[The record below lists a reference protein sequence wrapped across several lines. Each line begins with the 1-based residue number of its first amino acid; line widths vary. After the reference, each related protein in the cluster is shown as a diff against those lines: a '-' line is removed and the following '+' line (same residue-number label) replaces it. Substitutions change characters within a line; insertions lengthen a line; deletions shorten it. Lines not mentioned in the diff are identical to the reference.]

1 MSEGHFILLVFPSQG
16 NKAVTMW
23 QKAQLFYQGTP
34 ENEGTDNWLQVYSPV
49 PITCVYLCYLI
60 IIWVGPKLTAR
71 QQPVSLRPVL
81 LVYSFA
87 MVWLSA
93 YMFSESWGCITMDDY
108 HVQEE
113 RTNPARVVKKPIS
126 ITPDIML
133 CQPVDYSFTVLL
145 IKMARVCWWFYFS
158 KVMELSDT
166 VITIHPT
173 YNLAADSTFPDS
185 MNVVVLAY
193 SLSLV
198 VLVSNFYYHSYLTKS
213 KI

>member
-1 MSEGHFILLVFPSQG
+1 MCAGSQSQLLPHRAHYRLSFDVRR
-16 NKAVTMW
+16 W
-23 QKAQLFYQGTP
+23 II
-34 ENEGTDNWLQVYSPV
+34 NETTKGTDNWLQVYSPV

-71 QQPVSLRPVL
+71 QQPVSLRACPACLQFCHGLAVCL
-81 LVYSFA
+81 
-87 MVWLSA
+87 
-93 YMFSESWGCITMDDY
+93 
-108 HVQEE
+108 HVV
-113 RTNPARVVKKPIS
+113 RG
-126 ITPDIML
+126 TP
-133 CQPVDYSFTVLL
+133 
-145 IKMARVCWWFYFS
+145 MARVCWWFYFS

-166 VITIHPT
+166 VFSHNSLLFNYQVSHGLFCHLPLFPGHSKYKHMFFIFSFLSVCSVVTIHPT

>member
-1 MSEGHFILLVFPSQG
+1 MLR
-16 NKAVTMW
+16 
-23 QKAQLFYQGTP
+23 
-34 ENEGTDNWLQVYSPV
+34 TDNWLQVYSPV

-71 QQPVSLRPVL
+71 QQPVSLRACPACLQFCHGLAVCL
-81 LVYSFA
+81 
-87 MVWLSA
+87 
-93 YMFSESWGCITMDDY
+93 
-108 HVQEE
+108 HVV
-113 RTNPARVVKKPIS
+113 RG
-126 ITPDIML
+126 TP
-133 CQPVDYSFTVLL
+133 
-145 IKMARVCWWFYFS
+145 MARVCWWFYFS

-166 VITIHPT
+166 VTCIEKKLNMLVLLYLSYCYSIIEKQVFSHNSLLFNYQVSHGLFCHLPLFPGHSKYKHMFFIFSFLSVCSVVTIHPT